1 MPIATRTGGCSHP
14 ASIEYFR
21 KNTAATTSAMPA
33 IAANNFTPMRLSQS
47 NAGAAGR
54 LGGVGGG
61 GGGAGGRGTSGGDG
75 GRAGVADG
83 AGPAAGGAW
92 TGRGGVG
99 DAGGGAVG
107 SGRSATRGSGTDSGA
122 GGGTGLSAAGGTCAG
137 GATRGGTT
145 GAAGRVGSGRAA
157 AAGGDAGD
165 GDGAASRDS
174 WVTRERSSSI
184 SFSCD
189 STTRRSVSSRRAVL
203 RADTQAAIGRTKGM
217 TSGISAKK
225 RISTVP
231 RPRAGGAPP
240 GTDSLVAGVHS
251 SYTEPPSLVSSH
263 SCRTPQAARRPR
275 EKP

>member
-1 MPIATRTGGCSHP
+1 MAASPSRTAPDRPPVELGR
-14 ASIEYFR
+14 AV
-21 KNTAATTSAMPA
+21 AA
-33 IAANNFTPMRLSQS
+33 AA
-47 NAGAAGR
+47 
-54 LGGVGGG
+54 GGG
-61 GGGAGGRGTSGGDG
+61 G
-75 GRAGVADG
+75 VE
-83 AGPAAGGAW
+83 
-92 TGRGGVG
+92 
-99 DAGGGAVG
+99 
-107 SGRSATRGSGTDSGA
+107 SGRSATRGSGTVGGA
-122 GGGTGLSAAGGTCAG
+122 DGGTGLSVAGDPCAGGT
-137 GATRGGTT
+137 TRGGTA
-145 GAAGRVGSGRAA
+145 GATGRVGSGRTE
-157 AAGGDAGD
+157 AAGGEAG

-189 STTRRSVSSRRAVL
+189 STTRMSVSSRRAVL

-240 GTDSLVAGVHS
+240 GTDSVVAGVHP

-263 SCRTPQAARRPR
+263 SCRTPQAGRQPC

>member
-1 MPIATRTGGCSHP
+1 
-14 ASIEYFR
+14 
-21 KNTAATTSAMPA
+21 
-33 IAANNFTPMRLSQS
+33 MRLSQS

-61 GGGAGGRGTSGGDG
+61 GGGAGCRVTSGGDA

-92 TGRGGVG
+92 TGRGGGG
-99 DAGGGAVG
+99 DGG
-107 SGRSATRGSGTDSGA
+107 SGRSATRGSGTVSGA
-122 GGGTGLSAAGGTCAG
+122 GGGTGLSAAGGTGAG
-137 GATRGGTT
+137 GTTRGGTT
-145 GAAGRVGSGRAA
+145 GATGGVGSGRTA
-157 AAGGDAGD
+157 AAGGEMGGD
-165 GDGAASRDS
+165 GASRDS

-217 TSGISAKK
+217 TSRISAKK

-240 GTDSLVAGVHS
+240 GIDSFVAGVYS

-263 SCRTPQAARRPR
+263 SSDVAGGLPAV
-275 EKP
+275 

>member
-1 MPIATRTGGCSHP
+1 
-14 ASIEYFR
+14 
-21 KNTAATTSAMPA
+21 
-33 IAANNFTPMRLSQS
+33 MRLSQS

-61 GGGAGGRGTSGGDG
+61 GGGTGVRGTSGGDA
-75 GRAGVADG
+75 GRVGDADG

-107 SGRSATRGSGTDSGA
+107 SGRSATRGSGTVSGA
-122 GGGTGLSAAGGTCAG
+122 GGGAGLSAAGGTGAG
-137 GATRGGTT
+137 GTTRGGTT
-145 GAAGRVGSGRAA
+145 GATGRGGSGRTA
-157 AAGGDAGD
+157 AAGGEAGGD
-165 GDGAASRDS
+165 GASRDS

-203 RADTQAAIGRTKGM
+203 RADTQAAMGRTKGM
-217 TSGISAKK
+217 TSRISAKK

-231 RPRAGGAPP
+231 RPGAGGTPP
-240 GTDSLVAGVHS
+240 GADSLVAGVHS
-251 SYTEPPSLVSSH
+251 SYTEPPALVSSH
-263 SCRTPQAARRPR
+263 SSDAAGGFPAV
-275 EKP
+275 